1 MIMQYSED
9 LLGLQNADG
18 GWSYHRGGSWT
29 EPTCYAL
36 LALAASE
43 GNHAVE
49 VRRGGDWLRRCQ
61 RADGGLAPRES
72 VAESTWLTALALLL
86 PPGLEGID
94 RNRAETWTVA
104 QSGRES
110 GWVNRLRLWMLGADS
125 LDESMRFDGWAW
137 YPGTAAWVGP
147 TAISILA
154 LQKLAKRGGG
164 DRAHLEKRIEE
175 GRNFLL
181 ARRCRDGGWNHG
193 STRALGYD
201 SDSYP
206 ETTGLALLAL
216 RGMNGPAIASGVE
229 RGYYHLARCQSSEA
243 ASWLR
248 LGLGVHRPS
257 PAPPLPRRGPIGDA
271 FSIPDLPMHGGVME
285 IALAALADAAQ
296 AGRNPFLD
304 V

>member
-1 MIMQYSED
+1 MRYSED
-9 LLGLQNADG
+9 LLGRQNADG

-29 EPTCYAL
+29 EPTCYAI
-36 LALAASE
+36 LALATSGAS
-43 GNHAVE
+43 HTAE
-49 VRRGGDWLRRCQ
+49 VRRAVEWLRRCQ

-72 VAESTWLTALALLL
+72 VPESTWLTALALLL
-86 PPGLEGID
+86 PPELDSID
-94 RNRAETWTVA
+94 RKRAEAWTVE
-104 QSGRES
+104 QTGRES

-125 LDESMRFDGWAW
+125 SGDSLSFEGWSW

-147 TAISILA
+147 TAISLLA
-154 LQKLAKRGGG
+154 LEKLEKRGRPEDGAG
-164 DRAHLEKRIEE
+164 LRKRIEE
-175 GRNFLL
+175 GRSFLL
-181 ARRCRDGGWNHG
+181 VRRCRDGGWNHG

-216 RGMNGPAIASGVE
+216 HGTSGPEVTQGLARGE
-229 RGYYHLARCQSSEA
+229 QHLATCQSSQA

-248 LGLGVHRPS
+248 LGLGAHGRTL
-257 PAPPLPRRGPIGDA
+257 PAPADA
-271 FSIPDLPMHGGVME
+271 PGKQTVEGTPALPMHGGVME